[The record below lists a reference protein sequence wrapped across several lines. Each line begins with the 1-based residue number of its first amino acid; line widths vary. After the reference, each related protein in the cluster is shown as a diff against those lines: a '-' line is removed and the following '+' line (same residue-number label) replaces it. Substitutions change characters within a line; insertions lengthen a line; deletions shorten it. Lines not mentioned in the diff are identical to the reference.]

1 MKKTL
6 GLVLSLVMI
15 LTAVSA
21 FAAVPSK
28 TTEDLVDVTTDN
40 ANVSV
45 IVTENDSE
53 AVTTLLNALMV
64 NNAVPAAAAAVL
76 PEGSTYSKV
85 EEVATLKI
93 VGGTAEKDLVV
104 NLKFPTSFAGKNVAV
119 FLGALENGAVAEWKV
134 VETAGKNDGSI
145 DLTLDGE
152 MQDWLNGR
160 EFIALVAD

>member
-119 FLGALENGAVAEWKV
+119 FLGVLENGAVAEWKV

>member
-53 AVTTLLNALMV
+53 AVTTLLSALMV